1 MNLLNKTLFSTKN
14 FLINEEIKIFYF
26 FLCITIFKSFSHF
39 IKKNILGDRIDFWDF
54 HVYWCT
60 ANKFLNGENPYGGK
74 IIKDC
79 LSQFNFDLY
88 FSYPPIILKS
98 ILFLGYF
105 DIKIAKFTWIL
116 ILLISFFIIIWS
128 INKTFFQKRNFL
140 FLQSIIIIFS
150 FGGVIWSALMA
161 GNISIIL
168 YAILSFGLYQLIR
181 KKNNI
186 FYLSVS
192 LVSLAKFPFMI
203 FFFLPLFLYGYKE
216 FKRITFF
223 FFLVFLI
230 YYFQY
235 YFDKELFM
243 SFINST
249 KTYKSDNFLLI
260 HGTGIGIHGNIDL
273 LQNLI
278 FSKSDIELF
287 KPSGYF
293 SFLLHLFI
301 SLILFLSAF
310 FLFPRTKKMNYKQ
323 IKLLVSFYIIVFLC
337 CFPRI
342 SSYDFFLI
350 IPSFLYIFN
359 NSNIRKINNF
369 WKLFSTIIIIAS
381 VSVYD
386 SKLPSLI
393 LSLTI
398 FTCLY
403 LQIIKKDPFKL
414 EKKLT

>member
-1 MNLLNKTLFSTKN
+1 
-14 FLINEEIKIFYF
+14 
-26 FLCITIFKSFSHF
+26 
-39 IKKNILGDRIDFWDF
+39 
-54 HVYWCT
+54 
-60 ANKFLNGENPYGGK
+60 
-74 IIKDC
+74 
-79 LSQFNFDLY
+79 
-88 FSYPPIILKS
+88 
-98 ILFLGYF
+98 
-105 DIKIAKFTWIL
+105 
-116 ILLISFFIIIWS
+116 
-128 INKTFFQKRNFL
+128 
-140 FLQSIIIIFS
+140 
-150 FGGVIWSALMA
+150 MA

-223 FFLVFLI
+223 FFLVLLI

-323 IKLLVSFYIIVFLC
+323 IKLLVSFYIQIVQIYHFRQNGSTKKWEAHVWGSL
-337 CFPRI
+337 R
-342 SSYDFFLI
+342 FFREQMVI
-350 IPSFLYIFN
+350 QTN
-359 NSNIRKINNF
+359 
-369 WKLFSTIIIIAS
+369 
-381 VSVYD
+381 
-386 SKLPSLI
+386 
-393 LSLTI
+393 
-398 FTCLY
+398 
-403 LQIIKKDPFKL
+403 
-414 EKKLT
+414 EKKFRECRQKNENSALNTFNFHWYFFTNKW